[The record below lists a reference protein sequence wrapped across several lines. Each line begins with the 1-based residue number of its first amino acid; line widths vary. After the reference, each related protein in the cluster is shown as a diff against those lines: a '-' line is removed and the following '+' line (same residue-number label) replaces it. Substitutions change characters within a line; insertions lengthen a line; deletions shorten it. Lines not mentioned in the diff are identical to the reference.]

1 MTLELAGS
9 SRPSRA
15 VGVSSAFGT
24 FGELLQGA
32 LPDGTDILVT
42 LPISRWAT
50 AAFTH
55 DRDADEVHSYPPT
68 KSKSC
73 RAAAAML
80 ARYGGGGGVIEVSS
94 CLPEGKGLA
103 SSSADL
109 TATVRAV
116 GNALGVPTPPAL
128 IEELIRPIEPT
139 DGVMYPGVVA
149 YEHRNVA
156 LRAYLGGL
164 PPMTVIGIDEGGVVD
179 TVAFNRIPKNFTAA
193 HRAEYETLL
202 DTVTAAI
209 VAGDVSAVGRVA
221 TRSAY
226 LNQRL
231 CPKRSLAA
239 MTALSAEV
247 GGVGVVTAHSGT
259 TIGLLLPH
267 DIRNFAGRLA
277 TAVTRCAQLS
287 PEGFLRYQT
296 LCFDTPGDGHHA
308 FR

>member
-1 MTLELAGS
+1 MTLDQLTRPAA
-9 SRPSRA
+9 PSRA

-32 LPDGTDILVT
+32 LPDGTEFLVT

-50 AAFTH
+50 VTFTH
-55 DRDADEVHSYPPT
+55 DRYATEVRTYPQT
-68 KSKSC
+68 KSKAR
-73 RAAAAML
+73 RATEAML
-80 ARYGGGGGVIEVSS
+80 TRYGAGGGRVEVTS

-128 IEELIRPIEPT
+128 IEELLRPIEPT
-139 DGVMYPGVVA
+139 DGVMYPGIVA
-149 YEHRNVA
+149 FEHRNVR
-156 LRAYLGGL
+156 LRAHLGGL
-164 PPMTVIGIDEGGVVD
+164 PPMTVVGIDEGGAVD
-179 TVAFNRIPKNFTAA
+179 TVAFNRIPKNFTDA
-193 HRAEYETLL
+193 HREAYASLL
-202 DTVTAAI
+202 DTAGAAI
-209 VAGDVSAVGRVA
+209 AAGDVSAAGRVA

-247 GGVGVVTAHSGT
+247 GGVGVVAAHSGT
-259 TIGLLLPH
+259 TVGLLLPH
-267 DIRNFAGRLA
+267 DIRDFRRRLA
-277 TAVTRCAQLS
+277 TAVTRCAQL
-287 PEGFLRYQT
+287 GGGRVLRYQT
-296 LCFDTPGDGHHA
+296 LCFDSPGDVRHA
-308 FR
+308 L